1 MKNSS
6 YKLMR
11 LPMEYVV
18 FAGAVVIELVFI
30 GVVTKNR
37 CSSSRKEGI
46 IFDILAIDVVVIVV
60 PKTENISF
68 DQGD

>member
-30 GVVTKNR
+30 DVVTKNR